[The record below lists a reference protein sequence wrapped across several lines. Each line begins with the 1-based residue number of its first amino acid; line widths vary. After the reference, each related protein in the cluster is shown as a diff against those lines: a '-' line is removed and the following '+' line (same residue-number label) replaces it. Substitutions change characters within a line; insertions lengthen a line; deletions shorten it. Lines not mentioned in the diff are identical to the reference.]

1 MTSATR
7 EQAQEQYAACGI
19 VVKRKLEYVNTLVV
33 VVEGWG
39 RGLLGCMGANLAR
52 TPTLDRVAASGMVL
66 DQCFLDSCRLD
77 SQLRSLWTA
86 RHALQPCSDAESSS
100 DVWSACEAAGIP
112 ACLITDRESVAEQAE
127 QLGCDEAAFLPVDF
141 NDEAAATTDD
151 CTSMQ
156 LFYAAAEMASRR
168 EGVVWV
174 HSSGLNLPWDA
185 PGELRASF
193 TDPEDPD
200 PPSEVGPPSFT
211 IGPDIDP
218 DEVVGW
224 GQVAAAQSSVIDE
237 GLATL
242 LGAMHGRLEQ
252 NDWTVVI
259 LGLGGTPLGEH
270 GQIGS
275 CRDAERT
282 VRQSLHG
289 EVLSVPAVLTSPDP
303 KWRMTRRGEL
313 FQLPDLG
320 TTIIAS
326 SLGRQAEQTLA
337 DSFWGKD
344 IWQLP
349 FSDSTS
355 RWPTSLQ
362 LAKTSGDNGSWLR
375 CPAWSSLIEGEENRK
390 GESKLFVKPE
400 DRLEISDVAD
410 RRPDILEQMLAAD
423 KQFEVAL
430 QSNQRSKLPALDDEL
445 VTLLR

>member
-1 MTSATR
+1 
-7 EQAQEQYAACGI
+7 
-19 VVKRKLEYVNTLVV
+19 
-33 VVEGWG
+33 
-39 RGLLGCMGANLAR
+39 MGANLAR
-52 TPTLDRVAASGMVL
+52 TPTLDRVAAGGMVL

-77 SQLRSLWTA
+77 SQLNSLWTA
-86 RHALQPCSDAESSS
+86 RHALQPSSHADSSS
-100 DVWSACEAAGIP
+100 NLWSACEAAGTP

-127 QLGCDEAAFLPVDF
+127 LLGCGEAAFLPVET
-141 NDEAAATTDD
+141 NEEAAATTDD

-174 HSSGLNLPWDA
+174 HSAGLNLPWDA
-185 PGELRASF
+185 PEELRASF

-200 PPSEVGPPSFT
+200 PPGEVGPPSFT
-211 IGPDIDP
+211 IGPDTDP

-242 LGAMHGRLEQ
+242 MGAMHARLEQ
-252 NDWTVVI
+252 EDWMVVI

-275 CRDAERT
+275 SRAAAGAATQR
-282 VRQSLHG
+282 LHG
-289 EVLSVPAVLTSPDP
+289 EVLNAPAILTTPDA

-313 FQLPDLG
+313 FQLPDLAA
-320 TTIIAS
+320 TILAS
-326 SLGRQAEQTLA
+326 SLGQQAESAAA
-337 DSFWGKD
+337 DSSWGQD
-344 IWQLP
+344 LLQLP

-362 LAKTSGDNGSWLR
+362 LAKTAGNNGSWLR
-375 CPAWSSLIEGEENRK
+375 CPAWSSLIVSEEDEN

-400 DRLEISDVAD
+400 DRMEVSDVAD
-410 RRPDILEQMLAAD
+410 RRPDVLEQMLAANKRFD
-423 KQFEVAL
+423 KAL
-430 QSNQRSKLPALDDEL
+430 QSNQRSELPALDEEL

>member
-1 MTSATR
+1 M
-7 EQAQEQYAACGI
+7 
-19 VVKRKLEYVNTLVV
+19 NTLVV
-33 VVEGWG
+33 AVEGWG

-52 TPTLDRVAASGMVL
+52 TPTLDRVAAGGMVL
-66 DQCFLDSCRLD
+66 DQCFLDSCGLH
-77 SQLRSLWTA
+77 SQLNSLWTA
-86 RHALQPCSDAESSS
+86 RHALQPSSFAGSSS
-100 DVWSACEAAGIP
+100 NLWSACEAAGIP
-112 ACLITDRESVAEQAE
+112 ACLITDRELVAEQAE
-127 QLGCDEAAFLPVDF
+127 SFGCGEAAFLPVES
-141 NDEAAATTDD
+141 NDEPAATSDD
-151 CTSMQ
+151 CTAMQ

-185 PGELRASF
+185 PEELRASF

-211 IGPDIDP
+211 IGPATDP
-218 DEVVGW
+218 DDVVGW

-242 LGAMHGRLEQ
+242 LGAMHARLEHE
-252 NDWTVVI
+252 DWTVVI

-275 CRDAERT
+275 CRDAAGAVT
-282 VRQSLHG
+282 QSLHG
-289 EVLSVPAVLTSPDP
+289 EALSVPAILTAPET

-313 FQLPDLG
+313 FQLPDLAA
-320 TTIIAS
+320 TIMAS
-326 SLGRQAEQTLA
+326 LLGRQAESAAA
-337 DSFWGKD
+337 DSSWGQD
-344 IWQLP
+344 LLQLP

-355 RWPTSLQ
+355 RWSTSLQ
-362 LAKTSGDNGSWLR
+362 LAKTAGNNGSWLR
-375 CPAWSSLIEGEENRK
+375 CPAWSSLIVGEEGEN

-400 DRLEISDVAD
+400 DRMEVSDVAD

-423 KQFEVAL
+423 KHFEEAL
-430 QSNQRSKLPALDDEL
+430 QSNQRGKLPALDEEL